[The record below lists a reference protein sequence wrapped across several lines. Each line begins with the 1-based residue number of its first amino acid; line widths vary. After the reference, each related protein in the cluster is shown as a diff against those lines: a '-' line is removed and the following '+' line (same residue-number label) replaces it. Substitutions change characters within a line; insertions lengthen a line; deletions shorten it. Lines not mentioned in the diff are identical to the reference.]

1 MISLKSKIYVSGH
14 KGLVGSAIVRQL
26 KSRGYKNIIC
36 KTRKELDLTNQKK
49 VLVFLKKTK
58 PDFIFLAA
66 AKVGGIYSNNKYKA
80 DYIYENLTI
89 QTNIIHSAYLCGI
102 KNLIFLGSS
111 CVYPRNSKQP
121 IKEKYLL
128 TGKLEKTNDAYAI
141 AKIAGIKMCES
152 YNLQYNTN
160 YKCLM
165 PTNTFGPND
174 NYDKLNS
181 HFLPAL
187 LKKIYEIKKYN
198 KSEIKLW
205 GNGLARREIVYVDD
219 IADADLTV
227 SFDDINFAINILNN
241 SNADFINCTRMIYP
255 QKDGAMKKFNFL
267 GNSFFAFLFSVLFKK
282 KITDTL
288 CGTKIFYKKDWYK
301 IKKDISCWGAKDLW
315 GDFDLLI
322 SAYKNNLKILEVPV
336 TYFERIEGKTKMTN
350 VFANALRMFWI
361 IIYSFYKLRLKD

>member
-1 MISLKSKIYVSGH
+1 MISINSKIYVSGH
-14 KGLVGSAIVRQL
+14 KGLVGSAIVRKL
-26 KSRGYKNIIC
+26 KFMGYKNVIC
-36 KTRKELDLTNQKK
+36 KTRKELDLTNQNK

-80 DYIYENLTI
+80 DYIYENLSI

-111 CVYPRNSKQP
+111 CVYPRNCKQP

-152 YNLQYNTN
+152 YNLQHNTN

-174 NYDKLNS
+174 NYDTFNS

-187 LKKIYEIKKYN
+187 IKKIYEIKKYN

-205 GNGLARREIVYVDD
+205 GNGLAKREIIYVDD
-219 IADADLTV
+219 IADACLFFMKKKTV
-227 SFDDINFAINILNN
+227 DNLINI
-241 SNADFINCTRMIYP
+241 
-255 QKDGAMKKFNFL
+255 
-267 GNSFFAFLFSVLFKK
+267 
-282 KITDTL
+282 
-288 CGTKIFYKKDWYK
+288 GTGKGYTIRQY
-301 IKKDISCWGAKDLW
+301 AQML
-315 GDFDLLI
+315 
-322 SAYKNNLKILEVPV
+322 LKILIPNKKIKIKYDLSKPNGTPKKVLDISLAKNYGWKPKSNFKKAIKL
-336 TYFERIEGKTKMTN
+336 TYKNFVEKK
-350 VFANALRMFWI
+350 F
-361 IIYSFYKLRLKD
+361 